1 MDFPQFDKE
10 HQRPAA
16 SRDLA
21 AGFLL
26 TTGMR
31 PLGEGGCF
39 SLGLPAESCTFMQPI
54 KQRKKEGPLLAENIA
69 VYTENLK
76 ELMKQFM
83 QLKSDFSK
91 VWDAE

>member
-1 MDFPQFDKE
+1 
-10 HQRPAA
+10 
-16 SRDLA
+16 
-21 AGFLL
+21 
-26 TTGMR
+26 
-31 PLGEGGCF
+31 
-39 SLGLPAESCTFMQPI
+39 MQPI
-54 KQRKKEGPLLAENIA
+54 KQRKKEGPLLAEDIA